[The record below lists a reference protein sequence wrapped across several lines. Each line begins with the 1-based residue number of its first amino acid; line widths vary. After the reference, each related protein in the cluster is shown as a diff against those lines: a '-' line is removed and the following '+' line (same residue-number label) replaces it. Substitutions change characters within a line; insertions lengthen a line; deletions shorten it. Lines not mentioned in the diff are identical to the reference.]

1 MHRVT
6 KRTWV
11 PRLLVL
17 VLVGGLCMFLWEYAS
32 NARNWVISAGS
43 PHLYNSSNIGTG
55 TVVDRSGAMLLS
67 IGEKRVYSSNDNTR
81 RSTLHW
87 LGDRKGYI
95 NASALT
101 AYAGEMVN
109 YSLVG
114 GVYGAGE
121 GGGTAE
127 LTISARIQNAAL
139 EAMAGRKGTV
149 GIYNYKTGEILCAFT
164 SPTYDPDNVPDISS
178 DKTGAYE
185 GVYLN
190 RFIQSSY
197 VPGSIF
203 KVVTTCAALECVPD
217 IQERTFRCWGKV
229 EYGSEAVTCET
240 AHGTQTLKQALANS
254 CNCAFAAVAEAV
266 GKTQMQRYVE
276 QFLITEPLSFDG
288 VKTVKGNFNIEN
300 IAPVSFA
307 WSCIGQFNDQINP
320 ARYMTFVGAIA
331 AGGEGVEP
339 YLVRRVSC
347 GEKVTYEAQAK
358 STGRLM
364 SQQTA
369 ETMAELM
376 RNNTATTY
384 GDWNFSGLNVCAKS
398 GTGQLGGN
406 LQPNATFTGFV
417 QDEAYPLA
425 FIIVVEKGGYGART
439 CVPILSKILPVCK
452 AVLDNE

>member
-17 VLVGGLCMFLWEYAS
+17 VLLGGLCMFLWEYVS
-32 NARNWVISAGS
+32 NARDWVVSAGS
-43 PHLYNSSNIGTG
+43 PHLYNSSNLGTG
-55 TVVDRSGAMLLS
+55 TVVDRSGATLLS
-67 IGEKRVYSSNDNTR
+67 IGEKRAYSSNENTR

-87 LGDRKGYI
+87 LGDRKGFI
-95 NASALT
+95 SASALT
-101 AYAGEMVN
+101 TYAEEMVN
-109 YSLVG
+109 YSLVS
-114 GVYGAGE
+114 GVYEAGGE
-121 GGGTAE
+121 GGIAE
-127 LTISARIQNAAL
+127 LTISAQVQNAAM

-149 GIYNYKTGEILCAFT
+149 GVYNYKTGEILCAFT
-164 SPTYDPDNVPDISS
+164 SPTFDPDNVPDISS
-178 DKTGAYE
+178 DTTGKYD

-197 VPGSIF
+197 VPGSIY

-254 CNCAFAAVAEAV
+254 CNCAFAAVAEAI
-266 GKTQMQRYVE
+266 GKTQMQHYVE
-276 QFLITEPLSFDG
+276 QFRITEPLSFDG
-288 VKTVKGNFNIEN
+288 VKTAKGNFDIADT
-300 IAPVSFA
+300 APVSFA
-307 WSCIGQFNDQINP
+307 WSCIGQFNDQVNP

-331 AGGEGVEP
+331 GGGEGAEP

-347 GEKVTYEAQAK
+347 GDRVTYEAQTK
-358 STGRLM
+358 TTGQLM

-369 ETMAELM
+369 ETMTELM
-376 RNNTATTY
+376 RNNTVAIY
-384 GDWNFSGLNVCAKS
+384 GDWNFSGLHVCAKS
-398 GTGQLGGN
+398 GTGQLGGG

-417 QDEAYPLA
+417 QDEEYPLA
-425 FIIVVEKGGYGART
+425 FIVVVERGGYGAHT
-439 CVPILSKILPVCK
+439 CVPILSRVLAACK
-452 AVLDNE
+452 TVLDGE